1 MIWSVIL
8 FFVIQLLPHSKIF
21 SSQSTIFSSK
31 VPIYVFLSK
40 DCPTCELVRPNNL
53 NKLAE
58 KIGCK
63 IEPKYF
69 DIDQIENYKKLCELE
84 EKYKD
89 TDNELPVVFIGEYV
103 LGGEEEIRN
112 NLERIIKEYAEKGGI
127 NWPDEIIEQNISK
140 NTEKQIQTY
149 NKKIYCSFFYEF
161 NCKEC
166 QRIFYLLNYL
176 EKKYP
181 NIEIKR
187 FNLKERE
194 SKIIFEAVA
203 EKLNIPEKKRLIPA
217 TLIIGTNYL
226 QEKEITLKNIETLIK
241 KYEETGSICIWD
253 LKRQE
258 IEEAEKNILTRFKSF
273 KFFTVVFAGLIDGV
287 NPCAFAVLVFFISF
301 LTTIKRKRKEVIL
314 VGFSFTF
321 SAFLVYFLIGTG
333 AFSFLSQFT
342 YYKIF
347 SKGLNILVGIG
358 AIVLGIFSFF
368 DFLKAKKGKVK
379 EIKLQLPKPIK
390 TKIHSTIIKKMSL
403 PNYIFGAFLSG
414 IIVSVLELACT
425 GQVYLPTIVFVLNQ
439 PEFKRIGYFYL
450 FLYNIFFI
458 FPLLAILLLSY
469 LGTTSQKLSQFSSK
483 NLPAVKLILSLF
495 FFTLGI
501 YLLLRF

>member
-217 TLIIGTNYL
+217 TLIIG
-226 QEKEITLKNIETLIK
+226 
-241 KYEETGSICIWD
+241 
-253 LKRQE
+253 
-258 IEEAEKNILTRFKSF
+258 
-273 KFFTVVFAGLIDGV
+273 
-287 NPCAFAVLVFFISF
+287 
-301 LTTIKRKRKEVIL
+301 
-314 VGFSFTF
+314 
-321 SAFLVYFLIGTG
+321 
-333 AFSFLSQFT
+333 
-342 YYKIF
+342 
-347 SKGLNILVGIG
+347 
-358 AIVLGIFSFF
+358 
-368 DFLKAKKGKVK
+368 
-379 EIKLQLPKPIK
+379 
-390 TKIHSTIIKKMSL
+390 
-403 PNYIFGAFLSG
+403 
-414 IIVSVLELACT
+414 
-425 GQVYLPTIVFVLNQ
+425 
-439 PEFKRIGYFYL
+439 
-450 FLYNIFFI
+450 
-458 FPLLAILLLSY
+458 
-469 LGTTSQKLSQFSSK
+469 
-483 NLPAVKLILSLF
+483 
-495 FFTLGI
+495 
-501 YLLLRF
+501 